1 MRTSVWRWN
10 VTEEQIKAM
19 VEEALQ
25 ETPGKE
31 AQVSLVIKRDSVW
44 MILLRSKDEELAI
57 KVDETPQ
64 STPESMKQNII
75 QQIRRLF

>member
-1 MRTSVWRWN
+1 
-10 VTEEQIKAM
+10 
-19 VEEALQ
+19 EEALR

>member
-1 MRTSVWRWN
+1 
-10 VTEEQIKAM
+10 
-19 VEEALQ
+19 EEALQ

>member
-1 MRTSVWRWN
+1 M
-10 VTEEQIKAM
+10 TEEQIKAM